1 MLNNNGFKVS
11 QKRVA
16 RRMKFLGLSS
26 ITIKKFNH
34 AGKSKTDDTKEYP
47 NLLEQ
52 DFTTDKPSQKW
63 VGDITYITPKKQ
75 VGHT

>member
-1 MLNNNGFKVS
+1 
-11 QKRVA
+11 
-16 RRMKFLGLSS
+16 MKFLGLRS
-26 ITIKKFNH
+26 ITVKKYNH
-34 AGKSKTDDTKEYP
+34 SGSSKTDDTKEYP

-52 DFTTDKPSQKW
+52 NFKADKPSQKW